1 MLWKITRWKYNH
13 RSGDVDRVSLSEQYN
28 KTGPYCVDAQTV
40 CGHIVILPY
49 V

>member
-1 MLWKITRWKYNH
+1 MLWKITRWKYNQ

-40 CGHIVILPY
+40 CGRRVILPY